1 MSEMS
6 ITVTF
11 PTRTYVREADGY
23 YARRDDGGLIDCHTD
38 SDVVWALDKA
48 AALQQDLAA
57 ACAEVERLTARLEI
71 DLGGSDKI
79 DELTYALEYV
89 RTEVGQARRTSTYWK
104 DELAAANR
112 ECEALSVRA
121 SKAEAD
127 LAAVR
132 KVEEWHGGLTGR
144 HIVQCADGRFVAAHY
159 PAQQTAGAERIA
171 AGPLDFV
178 SLGRALAA
186 QETDNA
192 K

>member
-57 ACAEVERLTARLEI
+57 ARAEVEKSQALCNRWIEAALRSATTLHVAFDPTNPEGFMHAQTAHV
-71 DLGGSDKI
+71 LGIIERNKS
-79 DELTYALEYV
+79 L
-89 RTEVGQARRTSTYWK
+89 
-104 DELAAANR
+104 
-112 ECEALSVRA
+112 
-121 SKAEAD
+121 EAD

-132 KVEEWHGGLTGR
+132 GVEAWEGLRGTRIKWVEAPREPQSEWRAWSWGLRATANPRIVATGDS
-144 HIVQCADGRFVAAHY
+144 I
-159 PAQQTAGAERIA
+159 IA
-171 AGPLDFV
+171 
-178 SLGRALAA
+178 LGRALAA
-186 QETDNA
+186 QEGA
-192 K
+192 

>member
-57 ACAEVERLTARLEI
+57 ARAEVERLTARLEI

-132 KVEEWHGGLTGR
+132 KVEEWEGLRGTRIKWVEAPREPQSEWRAWSWGLRATANPRIVATGDS
-144 HIVQCADGRFVAAHY
+144 I
-159 PAQQTAGAERIA
+159 IA
-171 AGPLDFV
+171 
-178 SLGRALAA
+178 LGRALAA
-186 QETDNA
+186 QEGE
-192 K
+192 